1 MAKDD
6 EKKESGEWKEFFWN
20 PRTHELL
27 GRTASS
33 WGECALCKAL
43 DLTAARDSGMMIR
56 PKGDPLEIV
65 YNVEKTESW
74 DSYIQALDNFLAPYN
89 DSQQAMKNGA
99 CVPDQY
105 FIQEDSGEV
114 RNNPKRSCQFNRT
127 MLGSCSGLEDRT
139 YGYQDGKPCVLIK
152 LNRVIGLKPSNDEK
166 SPFVSCS
173 AKTNETNA
181 EVEYFPQN
189 GTFNL
194 MYYPYYGKRAQ
205 VNYSQPL
212 VAVKFTDISFN
223 TDFNVE
229 CKIKS
234 STQFKISER
243 DKFAG
248 RVIFK
253 LRINKSI

>member
-33 WGECALCKAL
+33 WGLILLFYLIFYTFLAGMFCLTMYVMLLTL
-43 DLTAARDSGMMIR
+43 DDYRPTWQDRLATPGMMIR

-74 DSYIQALDNFLAPYN
+74 DSYIQALDNFLAL
-89 DSQQAMKNGA
+89 D
-99 CVPDQY
+99 
-105 FIQEDSGEV
+105 
-114 RNNPKRSCQFNRT
+114 
-127 MLGSCSGLEDRT
+127 
-139 YGYQDGKPCVLIK
+139 VLR
-152 LNRVIGLKPSNDEK
+152 LLLQVIGLKPSNDEK

-173 AKTNETNA
+173 AKAQKMAQTNETNA

-229 CKIKS
+229 CKINS

-253 LRINKSI
+253 LRINKA